1 MGWVDFDAGCKRAR
15 ISAFFVV
22 RGIFKFAP
30 LSKSAQ
36 IHPSMAVFGVLEVAY
51 SLGVAVALDVP
62 YGMIEKSRA

>member
-1 MGWVDFDAGCKRAR
+1 MLVSWYRTTMGWVDFDAGCKRAR

-36 IHPSMAVFGVLEVAY
+36 IHPSMAVFRV
-51 SLGVAVALDVP
+51 
-62 YGMIEKSRA
+62 